1 MNCREFVDV
10 LQDHLD
16 GNPLPSSESLTAH
29 LRGCPACAE
38 LHAASRRLLRGL
50 RLSTP
55 PAPPAELAPAIAAAA
70 VRAFR
75 RKRLARRSATALAM
89 AATILVVLGLRPAT
103 RPSRTPTPTPEMV
116 NGTPPGPA
124 IITADPR
131 EMHTSTALRSAVQE
145 VGEAVA
151 SLTTRTADE
160 AMGRTRL
167 LLPVVPGSSLRNL
180 DFPATDAPTRPLR
193 EAGKNLTASLDPVAN
208 SARRAVDLFLRDL
221 PPLRGPGGGGL

>member
-16 GNPLPSSESLTAH
+16 GIPLPSSQVLMAH
-29 LRGCPACAE
+29 LRECPACAE
-38 LHAASRRLLRGL
+38 LHVASRRLLRGL

-70 VRAFR
+70 LREFR
-75 RKRLARRSATALAM
+75 RRRLLRRSAFAIATA
-89 AATILVVLGLRPAT
+89 AAVLIVLGLRFAIQPGHK
-103 RPSRTPTPTPEMV
+103 PSPVSEMAK
-116 NGTPPGPA
+116 GTHPSPA
-124 IITADPR
+124 IAAAGR
-131 EMHTSTALRSAVQE
+131 RQEHTSPPLLSAVEE

-160 AMGRTRL
+160 AMGGTRL
-167 LLPVVPGSSLRNL
+167 LLPAVPGSSLGKL

-221 PPLRGPGGGGL
+221 PPVRGPDRGGL

>member
-16 GNPLPSSESLTAH
+16 GNPLPSTESVTAH
-29 LRGCPACAE
+29 LRQCPACAD
-38 LHAASRRLLRGL
+38 LHAASRRLVRGL

-75 RKRLARRSATALAM
+75 RKRVLHRSAFAVAM
-89 AATILVVLGLRPAT
+89 AAAVMIVLGLRFAIG
-103 RPSRTPTPTPEMV
+103 PSHIPTPVPELAK
-116 NGTPPGPA
+116 GIPPRPA
-124 IITADPR
+124 IVAAGPR
-131 EMHTSTALRSAVQE
+131 EKPTSPPLRSAVEE
-145 VGEAVA
+145 VREAMA
-151 SLTTRTADE
+151 SFTTRAADE
-160 AMGRTRL
+160 AMGQTRL
-167 LLPVVPGSSLRNL
+167 LLPAVPGSTLGKL
-180 DFPATDAPTRPLR
+180 DFAATDAPTRPLR

-221 PPLRGPGGGGL
+221 PPVHGPDRGGL

>member
-16 GNPLPSSESLTAH
+16 GNPLPSSEGLTAH
-29 LRGCPACAE
+29 LRECPACAE

-70 VRAFR
+70 LRELRRRRLLRQSAF
-75 RKRLARRSATALAM
+75 AVATA
-89 AATILVVLGLRPAT
+89 AAVLIVLGLRFAI
-103 RPSRTPTPTPEMV
+103 RPGHTPTPVPEMTE
-116 NGTPPGPA
+116 GTPPSPA
-124 IITADPR
+124 ITAAGLR
-131 EMHTSTALRSAVQE
+131 AKHTSPPLLSTVEE

-151 SLTTRTADE
+151 SLTSRTADE
-160 AMGRTRL
+160 AMGGTRL
-167 LLPVVPGSSLRNL
+167 LLPTVSGSSLSKL

-221 PPLRGPGGGGL
+221 PPVRGPDRGGL